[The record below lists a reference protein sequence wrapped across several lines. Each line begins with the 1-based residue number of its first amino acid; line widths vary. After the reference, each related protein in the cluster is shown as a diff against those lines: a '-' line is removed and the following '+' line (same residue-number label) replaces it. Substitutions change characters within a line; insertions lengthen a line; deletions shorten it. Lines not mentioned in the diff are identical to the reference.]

1 MLLEPLDLIVFV
13 GYCLL
18 IIGMGLFVSR
28 EKKGHVKNSSDYFLA
43 SKALPWWAV
52 GASLIASNISAE
64 QFIGMSGSGFALG
77 LAIST
82 YEWMAAVT
90 LLVVAIFF
98 LPVYIKKGIY
108 TMPGFLL
115 DRYDSRVKNRWAIF
129 TAHCKRH

>member
-1 MLLEPLDLIVFV
+1 MLLEPLDLAIFV

-18 IIGMGLFVSR
+18 IVGMGLFVSR
-28 EKKGHVKNSSDYFLA
+28 EKKGHIKDSSDYFLA

-98 LPVYIKKGIY
+98 LPLYMMTGI
-108 TMPGFLL
+108 
-115 DRYDSRVKNRWAIF
+115 
-129 TAHCKRH
+129 